1 MAITDKPTALQT
13 DKEVTTS
20 MFESFLTPEEDKVE
34 DAVTETEEV
43 TQEEVLE
50 EEPEVSEDLE
60 EDVEDDEEFDD
71 EDEEL
76 DEEQTD
82 VEEEALQPQT
92 FTVKVDGQEVEVTQ
106 DELIN
111 GYSRQQDYTRKTQEL
126 SQQRKT
132 IEQQQAELAQR
143 DAIYSQLLPKME
155 AQLKG
160 ELANEPDW
168 NALYEDDPVGYVREK
183 QLWDEKKEKL
193 NAVNAEQQ
201 RLQQE
206 AYAQQQQQIA
216 QVVQDGQQRILEII
230 PEWKNAEIASK
241 EKSAIRDYGINV
253 LGYSAQEMDAIYD
266 YRALLGLRNAWLNSK
281 TVEATKKKPTQ
292 KAPAR
297 VARPGTTTRKKSVAP
312 AKRAKQVLAK
322 TGKVQD
328 AAKVFEQF
336 LK

>member
-1 MAITDKPTALQT
+1 
-13 DKEVTTS
+13 

-50 EEPEVSEDLE
+50 EEPEVSEDFE

-168 NALYEDDPVGYVREK
+168 NTLYEDDPVGYVREK

-193 NAVNAEQQ
+193 SAVSAEQQ

-206 AYAQQQQQIA
+206 ALVKQQQQI
-216 QVVQDGQQRILEII
+216 QQFVEYGNQKLLEII
-230 PEWKNAEIASK
+230 PEWQNQEVALK
-241 EKSAIRDYGINV
+241 EKAAISEYAVNT
-253 LGYSAQEMDAIYD
+253 LGYTPEEIQQVYD

-297 VARPGTTTRKKSVAP
+297 VARPGTTNRPKSAAPVKK
-312 AKRAKQVLAK
+312 AKQRLAK
-322 TGKVQD
+322 SGKVQD
-328 AAKVFEQF
+328 AAKVFEQ
-336 LK
+336 LI

>member
-1 MAITDKPTALQT
+1 MSNNGKPTALQT
-13 DKEVTTS
+13 DNEVAAS
-20 MFESFLTPEEDKVE
+20 MFESFLTPEEDKVK
-34 DAVTETEEV
+34 DAVTETEEAV
-43 TQEEVLE
+43 EEEVLVE
-50 EEPEVSEDLE
+50 ELELSEYLE
-60 EDVEDDEEFDD
+60 EDVEDDEEFD
-71 EDEEL
+71 EEGEL
-76 DEEQTD
+76 DEEQTN

-155 AQLKG
+155 AQLNASLG
-160 ELANEPDW
+160 EEPDW
-168 NALYEDDPVGYVREK
+168 NALYEDDPVGYVRQK
-183 QLWDEKKEKL
+183 QLWDEQKEKL
-193 NAVNAEQQ
+193 KAVQAEQE

-206 AYAQQQQQIA
+206 SFIQQQKLIQQ
-216 QVVQDGQQRILEII
+216 QVEEGQQKLLELI
-230 PEWKNAEIASK
+230 PEWQNLEVAAKEKAEIAK
-241 EKSAIRDYGINV
+241 HAMDV
-253 LGYSAQEMDAIYD
+253 LGYSQEEVNSVYD
-266 YRALLGLRNAWLNSK
+266 WRALLGLRKAWLNDK
-281 TVEATKKKPTQ
+281 IAETVKKKPTQ

-297 VARPGTTTRKKSVAP
+297 VARPGTTNRPKTTTPV
-312 AKRAKQVLAK
+312 KRAKQRLAK
-322 TGKVQD
+322 SGKVQD

>member
-43 TQEEVLE
+43 TQEEVI
-50 EEPEVSEDLE
+50 
-60 EDVEDDEEFDD
+60 EDDSEFVDEEIDQEIADELEDD
-71 EDEEL
+71 YEEEL

-82 VEEEALQPQT
+82 IEEEAPQLQK

-106 DELIN
+106 EELVN

-168 NALYEDDPVGYVREK
+168 NTLYEDDPVGYVREK
-183 QLWDEKKEKL
+183 QLWDEKKDKL
-193 NAVNAEQQ
+193 SAVSAEQQ

-206 AYAQQQQQIA
+206 ALVKQQTQIQQFVEYGNQKL
-216 QVVQDGQQRILEII
+216 LEII
-230 PEWKNAEIASK
+230 PEWQNQEVASK
-241 EKSAIRDYGINV
+241 EKAAISEYAVNT
-253 LGYSAQEMDAIYD
+253 LGYTPEEIQQVYD

-297 VARPGTTTRKKSVAP
+297 VARPGTTNRPKSAAPVKK
-312 AKRAKQVLAK
+312 AKQRLAK
-322 TGKVQD
+322 SGKVQD
-328 AAKVFEQF
+328 AAKVFEQ
-336 LK
+336 LI

>member
-168 NALYEDDPVGYVREK
+168 NTLYEDDPVGYVREK

-193 NAVNAEQQ
+193 SAVSAEQQ

-206 AYAQQQQQIA
+206 ALVKQQTQIQQFVEYGNQKL
-216 QVVQDGQQRILEII
+216 LEII
-230 PEWKNAEIASK
+230 PEWQNQEVALK
-241 EKSAIRDYGINV
+241 EKAAISEYAVNT
-253 LGYSAQEMDAIYD
+253 LGYTPEEIQQVYD

-297 VARPGTTTRKKSVAP
+297 VARPGTTNRPKSAAPVKK
-312 AKRAKQVLAK
+312 AKQRLAK
-322 TGKVQD
+322 SGRVQD
-328 AAKVFEQF
+328 AAKVFEQ
-336 LK
+336 LI

>member
-1 MAITDKPTALQT
+1 MSNNGKPTALQT
-13 DKEVTTS
+13 EGESTTAA
-20 MFESFLTPEEDKVE
+20 FESFLAPEKD
-34 DAVTETEEV
+34 
-43 TQEEVLE
+43 TQEEAVIE
-50 EEPEVSEDLE
+50 EVEESVEPEDDDFEEVEELVDEDDLE
-60 EDVEDDEEFDD
+60 YDDEEDG
-71 EDEEL
+71 EEETEVEEL
-76 DEEQTD
+76 EEQPVYRVT
-82 VEEEALQPQT
+82 
-92 FTVKVDGQEVEVTQ
+92 VDGNEIEVTQ
-106 DELIN
+106 DELLN

-126 SQQRKT
+126 ANQRKT
-132 IEQQQAELAQR
+132 IEQQSQELQQR
-143 DAIYSQLLPKME
+143 DAIYAQLLPKME

-160 ELANEPDW
+160 ELVNEPDW
-168 NALYEDDPVGYVREK
+168 SSLYDDDPIAYVREK
-183 QLWDEKKEKL
+183 QIWDEKKEKL
-193 NAVNAEQQ
+193 TAVSAEQQ

-216 QVVQDGQQRILEII
+216 HVVQDGQQRILQII

-297 VARPGTTTRKKSVAP
+297 VARPGSTSRKKSLAP
-312 AKRAKQVLAK
+312 AQRAKQVLAK

>member
-20 MFESFLTPEEDKVE
+20 MFESFLTPEEEKVE
-34 DAVTETEEV
+34 DAVTETEEAV
-43 TQEEVLE
+43 EEEVLE
-50 EEPEVSEDLE
+50 EELEAPETLE
-60 EDVEDDEEFDD
+60 EDVEDEEEFDE
-71 EDEEL
+71 EDEL
-76 DEEQTD
+76 DEEQTN

-92 FTVKVDGQEVEVTQ
+92 FTVKVDGQEVKVTQ

-160 ELANEPDW
+160 VLGEEPDW
-168 NALYEDDPVGYVREK
+168 QRLYEDDPVGYVREK
-183 QLWDEKKEKL
+183 QLWDEQKQKL
-193 NAVNAEQQ
+193 EAVQAEQQ

-206 AYAQQQQQIA
+206 SFAEQQKIIQQQ
-216 QVVQDGQQRILEII
+216 VEEGQQKLLELI
-230 PEWKNAEIASK
+230 PEWQNQEVANKEKAEIANY
-241 EKSAIRDYGINV
+241 ATNV
-253 LGYSAQEMDAIYD
+253 LGYTQEEINSVYD
-266 YRALLGLRNAWLNSK
+266 WRALLGLRKAWLSDK
-281 TVEATKKKPTQ
+281 IAETVKKKPTQ

-297 VARPGTTTRKKSVAP
+297 VARPGTTNRPKRKAP
-312 AKRAKQVLAK
+312 VKKAKQKLAK
-322 TGKVQD
+322 TGKIQD
-328 AAKVFEQF
+328 AAKVFEQII
-336 LK
+336 

>member
-1 MAITDKPTALQT
+1 MSNNGKPTALQT
-13 DKEVTTS
+13 DNEVAAS

-43 TQEEVLE
+43 VEEEVLE
-50 EEPEVSEDLE
+50 EELESSEDIE
-60 EDVEDDEEFDD
+60 EDDEEFDE
-71 EDEEL
+71 EDEL
-76 DEEQTD
+76 DEEQTN

-106 DELIN
+106 EELVN

-126 SQQRKT
+126 AQQRKT

-193 NAVNAEQQ
+193 NAVTAEQQ

-206 AYAQQQQQIA
+206 ALIKQQQQIA
-216 QVVQDGQQRILEII
+216 QFVEYGNQKLLEII
-230 PEWKNAEIASK
+230 PEWQNPEVATK
-241 EKSAIRDYGINV
+241 EKLAISEYAVNT
-253 LGYSAQEMDAIYD
+253 LGYTPEEIQQVYD

-297 VARPGTTTRKKSVAP
+297 VARPGTTNRPKTTTPV
-312 AKRAKQVLAK
+312 KRAKQRLAK
-322 TGKVQD
+322 TGKTSD
-328 AAKVFEQF
+328 AAKVFEQ
-336 LK
+336 LI

>member
-1 MAITDKPTALQT
+1 MSNNGKPTALQT
-13 DKEVTTS
+13 EGELATS
-20 MFESFLTPEEDKVE
+20 AFESFLAPEED
-34 DAVTETEEV
+34 
-43 TQEEVLE
+43 TQEEAVIE
-50 EEPEVSEDLE
+50 EAESIEPEIDEFEEQDEELVDEEDLE
-60 EDVEDDEEFDD
+60 YDDEEDG
-71 EDEEL
+71 EEETEVEEV
-76 DEEQTD
+76 EEQPVYRVT
-82 VEEEALQPQT
+82 
-92 FTVKVDGQEVEVTQ
+92 VDGEEIEVTQ

-126 SQQRKT
+126 ANQRKT
-132 IEQQQAELAQR
+132 IEQQAQELAQR
-143 DAIYSQLLPKME
+143 DAIYAQLLPKME
-155 AQLKG
+155 AQLQG
-160 ELANEPDW
+160 ELVNEPDW
-168 NALYEDDPVGYVREK
+168 DSLYNDDPIAFVREK

-193 NAVNAEQQ
+193 KAAQAEQQ

-206 AYAQQQQQIA
+206 SYVQQQQLIA
-216 QVVQDGQQRILEII
+216 QQVQEGQQKLLEII
-230 PEWKNAEIASK
+230 PEWKNAEVASK
-241 EKSAIRDYGINV
+241 EKLAIRDYGINV
-253 LGYSAQEMDAIYD
+253 LGYSSQEMDAIYD

-312 AKRAKQVLAK
+312 VKRAKQVLAK

>member
-1 MAITDKPTALQT
+1 MSNNGKPTALQT
-13 DKEVTTS
+13 EGELATS
-20 MFESFLTPEEDKVE
+20 AFESFLAPEED
-34 DAVTETEEV
+34 
-43 TQEEVLE
+43 TQEEAVIE
-50 EEPEVSEDLE
+50 EAESIEPEIDEFEEQDEELVDEEDLE
-60 EDVEDDEEFDD
+60 YDDEEDG
-71 EDEEL
+71 EEETEVEEV
-76 DEEQTD
+76 EEQPVYRVT
-82 VEEEALQPQT
+82 
-92 FTVKVDGQEVEVTQ
+92 VDGEEIEVTQ

-126 SQQRKT
+126 ANQRKT
-132 IEQQQAELAQR
+132 IEQQAQELSQR
-143 DAIYSQLLPKME
+143 DAIYAQLLPKME
-155 AQLKG
+155 AQLQG
-160 ELANEPDW
+160 ELVNEPDW
-168 NALYEDDPVGYVREK
+168 DSLYNDDPIAFVREK

-193 NAVNAEQQ
+193 KAAQAEQQ

-206 AYAQQQQQIA
+206 SYVQQQQLIA
-216 QVVQDGQQRILEII
+216 QQVQEGQQKLLEII
-230 PEWKNAEIASK
+230 PEWKNAEVASK
-241 EKSAIRDYGINV
+241 EKLAIRDYGINV
-253 LGYSAQEMDAIYD
+253 LGYSPQEMDAIYD

>member
-1 MAITDKPTALQT
+1 MSNNGKPTALQT
-13 DKEVTTS
+13 EGELATS
-20 MFESFLTPEEDKVE
+20 AFESFLAPEED
-34 DAVTETEEV
+34 
-43 TQEEVLE
+43 TQEEAVIEEAEEVIEPEIDELE
-50 EEPEVSEDLE
+50 EQDEELVDEEDLE
-60 EDVEDDEEFDD
+60 YDDEEDG
-71 EDEEL
+71 EEETEVEEV
-76 DEEQTD
+76 EEQPVYRVT
-82 VEEEALQPQT
+82 
-92 FTVKVDGQEVEVTQ
+92 VDGEEIEVTQ

-126 SQQRKT
+126 ANQRKT
-132 IEQQQAELAQR
+132 IEQQAQELAQR
-143 DAIYSQLLPKME
+143 DAIYAQLLPKME
-155 AQLKG
+155 AQLQG
-160 ELANEPDW
+160 ELVNEPDW
-168 NALYEDDPVGYVREK
+168 DSLYNDDPIAFVREK

-193 NAVNAEQQ
+193 KAAQAEQQ

-206 AYAQQQQQIA
+206 SYAQQQQLIA
-216 QVVQDGQQRILEII
+216 QQVQEGQQKLLEII
-230 PEWKNAEIASK
+230 PEWKNAEVASK
-241 EKSAIRDYGINV
+241 EKLAIRDYGINV
-253 LGYSAQEMDAIYD
+253 LGYSSQEMDAIYD

>member
-1 MAITDKPTALQT
+1 MSNNGKPTALQT
-13 DKEVTTS
+13 EGESTTAA
-20 MFESFLTPEEDKVE
+20 FESFLAPKEDKQE
-34 DAVTETEEV
+34 EAVIEEV
-43 TQEEVLE
+43 EESF
-50 EEPEVSEDLE
+50 EPEVEDFEEQDEELVDEEELE
-60 EDVEDDEEFDD
+60 YDDEEDG
-71 EDEEL
+71 EEETEVEEL
-76 DEEQTD
+76 EEQPVYRVT
-82 VEEEALQPQT
+82 
-92 FTVKVDGQEVEVTQ
+92 VDGNEIEVTQ
-106 DELIN
+106 DELLN

-126 SQQRKT
+126 ANQRKT
-132 IEQQQAELAQR
+132 IEQQAQELQQR
-143 DAIYSQLLPKME
+143 DAIYAQLLPKME

-160 ELANEPDW
+160 ELVNEPDW
-168 NALYEDDPVGYVREK
+168 NSLYDDDPIAYVREK
-183 QLWDEKKEKL
+183 QIWDEKKEKL
-193 NAVNAEQQ
+193 TAVSAEQQ

-216 QVVQDGQQRILEII
+216 HVVQEGQQRILQII

-297 VARPGTTTRKKSVAP
+297 VARPGSTSRKKSLAP
-312 AKRAKQVLAK
+312 AQRAKQVLAK

>member
-1 MAITDKPTALQT
+1 MSNNGKPTALQT
-13 DKEVTTS
+13 EGQKATS
-20 MFESFLTPEEDKVE
+20 AFESFLAPEED
-34 DAVTETEEV
+34 
-43 TQEEVLE
+43 TQEEAVIEEAESIEPEIDELE
-50 EEPEVSEDLE
+50 EQDE
-60 EDVEDDEEFDD
+60 EDTEELVDEEELEFDD
-71 EDEEL
+71 EEDGEEETEVEEV
-76 DEEQTD
+76 EEQPVYRVT
-82 VEEEALQPQT
+82 
-92 FTVKVDGQEVEVTQ
+92 VDGSEIEVTQ

-126 SQQRKT
+126 ANQRKT
-132 IEQQQAELAQR
+132 IEQQSQELQQR
-143 DAIYSQLLPKME
+143 DAIYAQLLPKME

-160 ELANEPDW
+160 ELVNEPDW
-168 NALYEDDPVGYVREK
+168 DSLYNDDPIAFVREK
-183 QLWDEKKEKL
+183 QIWDEKKEKL
-193 NAVNAEQQ
+193 KAAEAEQQ

-206 AYAQQQQQIA
+206 AYAKQQEQIA
-216 QVVQDGQQRILEII
+216 QQVQEGQQKILEII
-230 PEWKNAEIASK
+230 PEWKNAEVAQK
-241 EKSAIRDYGINV
+241 EKLAIRDYGINV
-253 LGYSAQEMDAIYD
+253 LGYAPQEMDAIYD

>member
-43 TQEEVLE
+43 TQEKVLE
-50 EEPEVSEDLE
+50 EEPEVSEDFE

-168 NALYEDDPVGYVREK
+168 NTLYEDDPVGYVREK

-193 NAVNAEQQ
+193 SAVSAEQQ

-206 AYAQQQQQIA
+206 ALVKQQQQI
-216 QVVQDGQQRILEII
+216 QQFVEYGNQKLLEII
-230 PEWKNAEIASK
+230 PEWQNPEVAAK
-241 EKSAIRDYGINV
+241 EKAAISEYAVNFLEYTPEEIQRV
-253 LGYSAQEMDAIYD
+253 YD

-297 VARPGTTTRKKSVAP
+297 VARPGTTNRPKSAAPVKK
-312 AKRAKQVLAK
+312 AKQRLAK
-322 TGKVQD
+322 SGKVQA
-328 AAKVFEQF
+328 AAKVFEQ
-336 LK
+336 LI

>member
-1 MAITDKPTALQT
+1 MSNNGKPTALQT
-13 DKEVTTS
+13 DGESTTS
-20 MFESFLTPEEDKVE
+20 AFESFLAPEEDTQE
-34 DAVTETEEV
+34 EAVTEEVEEV
-43 TQEEVLE
+43 I
-50 EEPEVSEDLE
+50 EPEVEDF
-60 EDVEDDEEFDD
+60 DE

-76 DEEQTD
+76 VDEEELEFDDDEDGEEETE
-82 VEEEALQPQT
+82 VEEVEEQPVYRVT
-92 FTVKVDGQEVEVTQ
+92 VDGSEIEVTQ

-126 SQQRKT
+126 ANQRKT
-132 IEQQQAELAQR
+132 IEQQAQELAQR
-143 DAIYSQLLPKME
+143 DAIYAQLLPKME
-155 AQLKG
+155 AQLQG
-160 ELANEPDW
+160 ELVNEPDW
-168 NALYEDDPVGYVREK
+168 DSLYNDDPIAFVREK
-183 QLWDEKKEKL
+183 QIWDEKKEKL
-193 NAVNAEQQ
+193 KAAEAEQQ

-206 AYAQQQQQIA
+206 AYAKQQEQIA
-216 QVVQDGQQRILEII
+216 QQVQEGQQKILEII
-230 PEWKNAEIASK
+230 PEWKNAEVAQK
-241 EKSAIRDYGINV
+241 EKLAIRDYGINV
-253 LGYSAQEMDAIYD
+253 LGYLPQEMDAIYD

-297 VARPGTTTRKKSVAP
+297 VARPGTTTRKKTVAP

>member
-1 MAITDKPTALQT
+1 MSNNGKPTALQT
-13 DKEVTTS
+13 DNEVAAS

-34 DAVTETEEV
+34 DAVTETEEAV
-43 TQEEVLE
+43 EEEVLVE
-50 EEPEVSEDLE
+50 ELESPEDLE
-60 EDVEDDEEFDD
+60 EDVEDDEEFDE
-71 EDEEL
+71 EDEL

-126 SQQRKT
+126 AQQRKT

-168 NALYEDDPVGYVREK
+168 NTLYEDDPVGYVREK

-193 NAVNAEQQ
+193 SAVSAEQQ

-206 AYAQQQQQIA
+206 ALVKQQQQIA
-216 QVVQDGQQRILEII
+216 QFVEYGNQKLLEII
-230 PEWKNAEIASK
+230 PEWHNQEVATK
-241 EKSAIRDYGINV
+241 EKLAISEYAVNT
-253 LGYSAQEMDAIYD
+253 LGYTPQEIQQVYD

-297 VARPGTTTRKKSVAP
+297 VARPGTTNRPKTTTPV
-312 AKRAKQVLAK
+312 KRAKQRLAK
-322 TGKVQD
+322 TGKTSD
-328 AAKVFEQF
+328 AAKVFEQ
-336 LK
+336 LI

>member
-1 MAITDKPTALQT
+1 MSNNGKPTALQT
-13 DKEVTTS
+13 EGESTTAA
-20 MFESFLTPEEDKVE
+20 FESFLAPEKDKQE
-34 DAVTETEEV
+34 EAVIEEV
-43 TQEEVLE
+43 EESF
-50 EEPEVSEDLE
+50 EPEVEDFEEQDEELVDEEELE
-60 EDVEDDEEFDD
+60 YDDEEDG
-71 EDEEL
+71 EEETEVEEL
-76 DEEQTD
+76 EEQPVYRVT
-82 VEEEALQPQT
+82 
-92 FTVKVDGQEVEVTQ
+92 VDGNEIEVTQ
-106 DELIN
+106 DELLN

-126 SQQRKT
+126 ANQRKL
-132 IEQQQAELAQR
+132 IEQQAQELQQR
-143 DAIYSQLLPKME
+143 DAIYAQLLPKME

-160 ELANEPDW
+160 ELVNEPDW
-168 NALYEDDPVGYVREK
+168 NSLYDDDPIAYVREK
-183 QLWDEKKEKL
+183 QIWDEKKEKL
-193 NAVNAEQQ
+193 TAVSAEQQ

-216 QVVQDGQQRILEII
+216 HVVQEGQQRILQII

-297 VARPGTTTRKKSVAP
+297 VARPGSTSRKKSLAP
-312 AKRAKQVLAK
+312 AQRAKQVLAK

>member
-43 TQEEVLE
+43 TEEEVLE
-50 EEPEVSEDLE
+50 EELESPETLE

-193 NAVNAEQQ
+193 SAVSAEQQ

-206 AYAQQQQQIA
+206 AFARQQEQIA
-216 QVVQDGQQRILEII
+216 KAVEYGNQRLLEII
-230 PEWKNAEIASK
+230 PEWQNPEVAAK
-241 EKSAIRDYGINV
+241 EKAAISEYAMRELEYTPEEIQQV
-253 LGYSAQEMDAIYD
+253 YD

-281 TVEATKKKPTQ
+281 TVAATKKKPTQ

-297 VARPGTTTRKKSVAP
+297 VARPGTTNRPKSAAPVKK
-312 AKRAKQVLAK
+312 AKQRLAK
-322 TGKVQD
+322 TGKIQD
-328 AAKVFEQF
+328 AAKVFEQ
-336 LK
+336 LI

>member
-1 MAITDKPTALQT
+1 MRKNSNTMTK
-13 DKEVTTS
+13 KMV
-20 MFESFLTPEEDKVE
+20 KKN
-34 DAVTETEEV
+34 
-43 TQEEVLE
+43 E
-50 EEPEVSEDLE
+50 EELE
-60 EDVEDDEEFDD
+60 YDDEEDG
-71 EDEEL
+71 EEETEVEEL
-76 DEEQTD
+76 EEQPVYRVT
-82 VEEEALQPQT
+82 
-92 FTVKVDGQEVEVTQ
+92 VDGNEIEVTQ
-106 DELIN
+106 DELLN

-126 SQQRKT
+126 ANQRKT
-132 IEQQQAELAQR
+132 IEQQAQELQQR
-143 DAIYSQLLPKME
+143 DAIYAQLLPKME

-160 ELANEPDW
+160 ELVNEPDW
-168 NALYEDDPVGYVREK
+168 NSLYDDDPIAYVREK
-183 QLWDEKKEKL
+183 QIWDEKKEKL
-193 NAVNAEQQ
+193 TAVSAEQQ

-297 VARPGTTTRKKSVAP
+297 VARPGSTSRKKSLAP
-312 AKRAKQVLAK
+312 AQRAKQVLAK

-336 LK
+336 L

>member
-13 DKEVTTS
+13 DREVTTS

-34 DAVTETEEV
+34 EAVTEQEV
-43 TQEEVLE
+43 VEEEVLE
-50 EEPEVSEDLE
+50 EEPELSEE
-60 EDVEDDEEFDD
+60 EYEDDEDSEY
-71 EDEEL
+71 EDEE
-76 DEEQTD
+76 
-82 VEEEALQPQT
+82 VEEETEVEEEIQQPLYR
-92 FTVKVDGQEVEVTQ
+92 VKVDGSEIEVTQ
-106 DELIN
+106 EELIN

-126 SQQRKT
+126 SQQKKT

-155 AQLKG
+155 AQLQG

-168 NALYEDDPVGYVREK
+168 NSLYEDDPVGYVREK

-193 NAVNAEQQ
+193 NAVNAENQ

-206 AYAQQQQQIA
+206 AEVKQQTQIQQF
-216 QVVQDGQQRILEII
+216 VEYGQQKLLEII
-230 PEWKNAEIASK
+230 PEWQNQEIASQ
-241 EKSAIRDYGINV
+241 EKQAISDYAVNT
-253 LGYSAQEMDAIYD
+253 LGYKPEEIQQVYD

-297 VARPGTTTRKKSVAP
+297 VARPGTTNRPKSAAP
-312 AKRAKQVLAK
+312 AKKAKQTLAR
-322 TGKVQD
+322 TGRVQD

>member
-1 MAITDKPTALQT
+1 MSNNGKPTALQT
-13 DKEVTTS
+13 DKEVAAS

-43 TQEEVLE
+43 VEEEVLE
-50 EEPEVSEDLE
+50 EELEPSEDFE
-60 EDVEDDEEFDD
+60 EDVEDDEEFDE

-76 DEEQTD
+76 DEEQTN

-126 SQQRKT
+126 AQQRKT

-193 NAVNAEQQ
+193 SAVAAEQQ

-206 AYAQQQQQIA
+206 ALVKQQEQLKQYVEYGNQKL
-216 QVVQDGQQRILEII
+216 LEII
-230 PEWKNAEIASK
+230 PEWQNPEVAAK
-241 EKSAIRDYGINV
+241 EKLAIGEYAVNT
-253 LGYSAQEMDAIYD
+253 LGYTPQEIEQVYD

-297 VARPGTTTRKKSVAP
+297 VARPGTTNRPKTAAPVKK
-312 AKRAKQVLAK
+312 AKQRLAK
-322 TGKVQD
+322 TGKIQD
-328 AAKVFEQF
+328 AAKVFEQ
-336 LK
+336 LI

>member
-1 MAITDKPTALQT
+1 MSNNGKPTALQT
-13 DKEVTTS
+13 EGESATAA
-20 MFESFLTPEEDKVE
+20 FESFLAPEED
-34 DAVTETEEV
+34 
-43 TQEEVLE
+43 TQEEAVIEEAESIEPEIDELE
-50 EEPEVSEDLE
+50 EQDE
-60 EDVEDDEEFDD
+60 EYTEELVDEEELEFDD
-71 EDEEL
+71 EDGEEETEVEEL
-76 DEEQTD
+76 EEQPVYRVT
-82 VEEEALQPQT
+82 
-92 FTVKVDGQEVEVTQ
+92 VDGSEIEVTQ

-126 SQQRKT
+126 ANQRKT
-132 IEQQQAELAQR
+132 IEQQAQELQQR
-143 DAIYSQLLPKME
+143 DAIYAQLLPKME

-160 ELANEPDW
+160 ELVNEPDW
-168 NALYEDDPVGYVREK
+168 DSLYNDDPIAYVREK
-183 QLWDEKKEKL
+183 QVWDEKKEKL
-193 NAVNAEQQ
+193 TAVSAEQQ

-216 QVVQDGQQRILEII
+216 QQVQEGQQKILEII
-230 PEWKNAEIASK
+230 PEWKNAEVAQK
-241 EKSAIRDYGINV
+241 EKLAIRDYGINV
-253 LGYSAQEMDAIYD
+253 LGYLPQEMDAIYD

-322 TGKVQD
+322 SGKVQD

>member
-1 MAITDKPTALQT
+1 MSNNGKPTALQT
-13 DKEVTTS
+13 EGESTTAA
-20 MFESFLTPEEDKVE
+20 FESFLAPREDKQE
-34 DAVTETEEV
+34 EAVIEEV
-43 TQEEVLE
+43 EESF
-50 EEPEVSEDLE
+50 EPEVEDFEEQDEELVDEEELE
-60 EDVEDDEEFDD
+60 YDDEEDG
-71 EDEEL
+71 EEETEVEEL
-76 DEEQTD
+76 EEQPVYRVT
-82 VEEEALQPQT
+82 
-92 FTVKVDGQEVEVTQ
+92 VDGNEIEVTQ
-106 DELIN
+106 DELLN

-126 SQQRKT
+126 ANQRKL
-132 IEQQQAELAQR
+132 IEQQAQELQQR
-143 DAIYSQLLPKME
+143 DAIYAQLLPKME

-160 ELANEPDW
+160 ELVNEPDW
-168 NALYEDDPVGYVREK
+168 NSLYDDDPIAYVREK
-183 QLWDEKKEKL
+183 QIWDEKKEKL
-193 NAVNAEQQ
+193 TAVSAEQQ

-216 QVVQDGQQRILEII
+216 YIVQEGQQRILQII

-297 VARPGTTTRKKSVAP
+297 VARPGSTSRKKSLAP
-312 AKRAKQVLAK
+312 AQRAKQVLAK

>member
-1 MAITDKPTALQT
+1 MSNNGKPTALQT
-13 DKEVTTS
+13 EGESTTAA
-20 MFESFLTPEEDKVE
+20 FESFLAPKEDKQE
-34 DAVTETEEV
+34 EAVIEEV
-43 TQEEVLE
+43 EESF
-50 EEPEVSEDLE
+50 EPEVEDFEEQDEELVDEEELE
-60 EDVEDDEEFDD
+60 YDDEEDG
-71 EDEEL
+71 EEETEVEEL
-76 DEEQTD
+76 EEQPVYRVT
-82 VEEEALQPQT
+82 
-92 FTVKVDGQEVEVTQ
+92 VDGNEIEVTQ
-106 DELIN
+106 DELLN

-126 SQQRKT
+126 ANQRKL
-132 IEQQQAELAQR
+132 IEQQAQELQQR
-143 DAIYSQLLPKME
+143 DAIYAQLLPKME

-160 ELANEPDW
+160 ELVNEPDW
-168 NALYEDDPVGYVREK
+168 NSLYDDDPIAYVREK
-183 QLWDEKKEKL
+183 QIWDEKKEKL
-193 NAVNAEQQ
+193 TAVSAEQQ

-216 QVVQDGQQRILEII
+216 YIVQEGQQRILQII

-281 TVEATKKKPTQ
+281 TVEATKKKPIQ

-297 VARPGTTTRKKSVAP
+297 VARPGSTSRKKSLAP
-312 AKRAKQVLAK
+312 AQRAKQVLAK

-336 LK
+336 L

>member
-1 MAITDKPTALQT
+1 MSNNGKPTALQT
-13 DKEVTTS
+13 EGELATS
-20 MFESFLTPEEDKVE
+20 AFESFLAPEED
-34 DAVTETEEV
+34 
-43 TQEEVLE
+43 TQEEAVIEEAESIEPEIDEFEEQDEELVDE
-50 EEPEVSEDLE
+50 EEL
-60 EDVEDDEEFDD
+60 EFDD
-71 EDEEL
+71 EEDGEEETEVEEV
-76 DEEQTD
+76 EEQPVYRVT
-82 VEEEALQPQT
+82 
-92 FTVKVDGQEVEVTQ
+92 VDGEEIEVTQ

-126 SQQRKT
+126 ANQRKT
-132 IEQQQAELAQR
+132 IEQQAQELAQR
-143 DAIYSQLLPKME
+143 DAIYAQLLPKME
-155 AQLKG
+155 AQLQG
-160 ELANEPDW
+160 ELVNEPDW
-168 NALYEDDPVGYVREK
+168 DSLYNDDPIAFVREK

-193 NAVNAEQQ
+193 KAAQAEKQ

-206 AYAQQQQQIA
+206 SYVQQQQLIA
-216 QVVQDGQQRILEII
+216 QQVQEGQQRLLEII
-230 PEWKNAEIASK
+230 PEWKNAEVASK
-241 EKSAIRDYGINV
+241 EKLAIRDYGINV
-253 LGYSAQEMDAIYD
+253 LGYSSQEMDAIYD